1 MDLYIQIDEN
11 GKAVNH
17 PMLEEN
23 LLQAFPGININNLPS
38 NIAKFQ
44 RTPEPDREPYV
55 KEPTV
60 TYEPRGGVY
69 TEVYHREYMTSDEAI
84 EAQNQV
90 KADFAANPN
99 SFKSWVF
106 NDDTCKYQPPFPL
119 PLDGKRYRWD
129 EPKICWVELKA

>member
-17 PMLEEN
+17 PMLEDN
-23 LLQAFPGININNLPS
+23 LRQAFPGIDTNNLPS
-38 NIAKFQ
+38 HIAKFQ
-44 RTPEPDREPYV
+44 RTLEPDRKPYE
-55 KEPTV
+55 KEPRV

-99 SFKSWVF
+99 SFKSWIF
-106 NDDTCKYQPPFPL
+106 NEDTCKYQPPIPL